1 MSLIGRTTVRGRPIA
16 AASQATADDVAMLAA
31 RMDRL
36 PATASIWKL
45 VVLLS
50 LGGFFEFYELFS
62 TAYVVPGIVRSGILK
77 VTTASFFG
85 LNGIASYIGAT
96 FAGLFVGTFVF
107 GFIADKCGR
116 RAIFTYSLLWYSAC
130 AVASAFQT
138 DALGLNFW
146 RMMTGIGLGVE
157 LVTIDAYLSELVP
170 PQVRGRA
177 FALNQVITYSAVP
190 TVAFLAWL
198 LVPLSPLGLDG
209 WRWVMIIGATGAL
222 AVWAIRLGLP
232 ESPRWLAANGQV
244 GQASS
249 IVDTLEER
257 ARHESGA
264 PLAVPI
270 PRFVRLKPG
279 SFREL
284 WSGKYRPR
292 TVMLLLFHAAQSVGL
307 YGFSNWVPTFL
318 MHQGIA
324 LAHSLKYTL
333 MIACITPLGP
343 LLALSFADRFERK
356 WQIVSAAILVASAG
370 LAFAEVRE
378 PALIILCG
386 CLVTIGATV
395 MSLNFHA
402 YQSELYPTRVRALA
416 VGFVYSA
423 SRISG
428 IFSGFLVSFVLAQ
441 GGVSAALMLI
451 AGCMAVIVFSIS
463 LLGPNTRGRSLEALA
478 LDSQGIEVPPQPA
491 HHLQDSTQVQ
501 GWVGPALKAATR
513 SDATIGCEFSGY
525 YLEAK

>member
-1 MSLIGRTTVRGRPIA
+1 MSLIGRAPSGSIA
-16 AASQATADDVAMLAA
+16 VTSQAALDDVPMLAA

-62 TAYVVPGIVRSGILK
+62 TAYVIPGIVRSGILK
-77 VTTASFFG
+77 ETTASFFG
-85 LNGIASYIGAT
+85 LDGIASYIGAT

-107 GFIADKCGR
+107 GFVADKCGR

-130 AVASAFQT
+130 AVAAAFQT
-138 DALGLNFW
+138 DAVGLNFW

-170 PQVRGRA
+170 PHVRGRA

-198 LVPLSPLGLDG
+198 LVPLSPFGLDG
-209 WRWVMIIGATGAL
+209 WRWVMLIGATGAV

-232 ESPRWLAANGQV
+232 ESPRWLAGIGEV
-244 GQASS
+244 GQAAR
-249 IVDTLEER
+249 IVDAFEER
-257 ARHESGA
+257 ARQESGA
-264 PLAVPI
+264 PLALPVPRI
-270 PRFVRLKPG
+270 VSLKPAG
-279 SFREL
+279 FQEL
-284 WSGKYRPR
+284 WSGKYAKR
-292 TVMLLLFHAAQSVGL
+292 TIMLSLFHAAQSVGL
-307 YGFSNWVPTFL
+307 YGFSNWVPVFL
-318 MHQGIA
+318 MRQGIA

-333 MIACITPLGP
+333 IIACVTPLGP

-356 WQIVSAAILVASAG
+356 WQIVSAALLVASAG
-370 LAFAEVRE
+370 LVFAEARE
-378 PALIILCG
+378 AALIILCG

-402 YQSELYPTRVRALA
+402 YQSELYPTRIRALA

-428 IFSGFLVSFVLAQ
+428 IFSGFLISFALAQ

-451 AGCMAVIVFSIS
+451 AGCMAVVACSIG
-463 LLGPNTRGRSLEALA
+463 LLGPNTKGRSLEVLT
-478 LDSQGIEVPPQPA
+478 LDGPATEEPPQPKA
-491 HHLQDSTQVQ
+491 Q
-501 GWVGPALKAATR
+501 AATTLR
-513 SDATIGCEFSGY
+513 
-525 YLEAK
+525 LNNQP